1 MDKKLKTKFKA
12 KFSYSTLLFA
22 KNYDYNPVIKT
33 CCFFTI
39 IIIGVQKVI
48 GFYVDSAMGI
58 FTICL

>member
-39 IIIGVQKVI
+39 IGVQKVI

-58 FTICL
+58 STICL

>member
-22 KNYDYNPVIKT
+22 KHYDYNSVIKT
-33 CCFFTI
+33 CCFFT
-39 IIIGVQKVI
+39 IIGVQKVI

>member
-22 KNYDYNPVIKT
+22 KNYDYNPVIKK
-33 CCFFTI
+33 CCFFTL
-39 IIIGVQKVI
+39 IGVQKVI

-58 FTICL
+58 STICL

>member
-1 MDKKLKTKFKA
+1 MDKKLRTKFKA

-39 IIIGVQKVI
+39 IGVQKVI